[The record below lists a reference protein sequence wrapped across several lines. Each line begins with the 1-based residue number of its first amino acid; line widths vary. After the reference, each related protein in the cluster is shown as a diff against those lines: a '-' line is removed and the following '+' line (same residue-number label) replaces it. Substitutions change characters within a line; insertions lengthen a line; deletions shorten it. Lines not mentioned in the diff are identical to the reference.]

1 MSPQT
6 QLHIVQ
12 ATPQHVPQ
20 IQDLIHH
27 ATQLSYT
34 SSHENTKK
42 NKNIA
47 ELIHQ
52 KEMYLVY
59 EEEKLC
65 GCFAFNAQGYAA
77 ALVYFYCLPD
87 ENEGNQEREQLKW
100 NRLLGAVKKQAQVLS
115 FNYLTVIAAPAR
127 QVWFEKQGAKPSS
140 VLENTADAVEYYL
153 TVIEQPWID
162 LPTAGLVCV
171 KDKQLLL
178 AFSKNKQAWYLPG
191 GKIDAGEDSRQA
203 LKREIEEELSLVL
216 QPERLS
222 YLTHIVAPA
231 YGEKKN
237 ILMQQDCYYYE
248 LEEDTIT
255 VANEIG
261 GIQYFTKE
269 EYIRNQIPVPGVLKV
284 FEFFEGGE
292 GEAMRG

>member
-12 ATPQHVPQ
+12 AMPQHVPQ
-20 IQDLIHH
+20 IQDLIYH

-59 EEEKLC
+59 EEEILC
-65 GCFAFNAQGYAA
+65 GCFAFNPKGYAA
-77 ALVYFYCLPD
+77 ALVFFYCLTD
-87 ENEGNQEREQLKW
+87 EKEGEIGQEQAKW
-100 NRLLGAVKKQAQVLS
+100 NRLLEAVQKQARISS
-115 FNYLTVIAAPAR
+115 FSYLTVVVTPAMHAWYEER
-127 QVWFEKQGAKPSS
+127 GAKQSK
-140 VLENTADAVEYYL
+140 VVEDATDAVEYYL
-153 TVIEQPWID
+153 TVVDQPWID

-171 KDKQLLL
+171 KNKQLLL

-191 GKIDAGEDSRQA
+191 GKIDAGEDSQQA
-203 LKREIEEELSLVL
+203 LRREIEEELSLVL

-222 YLTHIVAPA
+222 FLTHIVAPA

-255 VANEIG
+255 IANEIG

-269 EYIRNQIPVPGVLKV
+269 EYIRDQIPVPGVLKV
-284 FEFFEGGE
+284 FEYCNL
-292 GEAMRG
+292 

>member
-34 SSHENTKK
+34 LSHENTKK

-59 EEEKLC
+59 EEEILC
-65 GCFAFNAQGYAA
+65 GCFVFNPQGYAA
-77 ALVYFYCLPD
+77 ALVFFYCLAD
-87 ENEGNQEREQLKW
+87 EKQREIGQEQVKW
-100 NRLLGAVKKQAQVLS
+100 NMLLEAVQKQACVSS
-115 FNYLTVIAAPAR
+115 FSYLTVIVTPAMQAWYEKRGAR
-127 QVWFEKQGAKPSS
+127 QSKVVEDA
-140 VLENTADAVEYYL
+140 TDAVEYYL
-153 TVIEQPWID
+153 TVVDQPWID

-171 KDKQLLL
+171 KDNQLLL

-191 GKIDAGEDSRQA
+191 GKIDAGEDSQQA
-203 LKREIEEELSLVL
+203 LRREIEEELSLVL

-222 YLTHIVAPA
+222 FLTHIVAPA

-248 LEEDTIT
+248 LEGDTIT
-255 VANEIG
+255 IANEIG

-269 EYIRNQIPVPGVLKV
+269 EYIRDQIPVPGVLKV
-284 FEFFEGGE
+284 FEYCNL
-292 GEAMRG
+292 

>member
-20 IQDLIHH
+20 IQDLIYH

-59 EEEKLC
+59 EEEILC
-65 GCFAFNAQGYAA
+65 GCFAFNPKGYAA
-77 ALVYFYCLPD
+77 ALVFFYCLTD
-87 ENEGNQEREQLKW
+87 EKEGEIGQEQVKW
-100 NRLLGAVKKQAQVLS
+100 NSLLEAVQKQAFVFS
-115 FNYLTVIAAPAR
+115 FSYLTVVVTPAMQAWYEER
-127 QVWFEKQGAKPSS
+127 GAKQSK
-140 VLENTADAVEYYL
+140 VVEDATDAVEYYL
-153 TVIEQPWID
+153 TVVNQPWID

-171 KDKQLLL
+171 KNKQLLL

-191 GKIDAGEDSRQA
+191 GKIDAGEDSQQA
-203 LKREIEEELSLVL
+203 LRREIEEELSLVL

-222 YLTHIVAPA
+222 FLTHIVAPA

-255 VANEIG
+255 IANEIG

-269 EYIRNQIPVPGVLKV
+269 EYIRDQIPVPGVLKV
-284 FEFFEGGE
+284 FEYCNL
-292 GEAMRG
+292 